1 MPVVNAGPD
10 QFLLVGSKGTLENR
24 GSAVH
29 AVLRPGSIFV
39 LVPSSKQEAA
49 FEFTQETRDGIPLR
63 FKGIVIFRIT
73 DPVAAARQFDFR
85 SAAGIAQ
92 ISALLTHV
100 CLGELR
106 HAVSQM
112 TMVECIEQ
120 RKTTLSEVVRAAL
133 RATIHDETGDNAD
146 WGITVEVA
154 QLAQV
159 FIVDTQLRQQL
170 EAEVRNEI
178 KLKSDQADL
187 RAREETRLA
196 EMVSD
201 GRVEERKLAA
211 DRESMRRQ
219 EELELAQL
227 ARQRRMGAEKIADE
241 RQALVVELEGL
252 HAQLE
257 ADEDRIN
264 AEAPVRLLRIATE
277 RRILAEEL
285 ELRRLESRVK
295 SLDVELELL
304 MPRARQDLRREIL
317 PLEQAPEVVKA
328 ASRVLQGTNLSIYG
342 EGGQLIGQLAP
353 FFDVLTRAVGQATR
367 SAAEPANVHDGPG

>member
-10 QFLLVGSKGTLENR
+10 QFLLVGRKGTLENR

-85 SAAGIAQ
+85 SAAGLGK
-92 ISALLTHV
+92 ISALLTHI

-106 HAVSQM
+106 HAVSHM

-120 RKTTLSEVVRAAL
+120 RKTTLSEVAHAAL
-133 RATIHDETGDNAD
+133 QATIHDDAGDSAE

-178 KLKSDQADL
+178 KLKSDQSDI
-187 RAREETRLA
+187 RVREETRLA
-196 EMVSD
+196 EMASGD
-201 GRVEERKLAA
+201 RVEEQKLAA

-227 ARQRRMGAEKIADE
+227 ARQRRMDAENVATE
-241 RQALVVELEGL
+241 RQALVVEQERL

-257 ADEDRIN
+257 ADEDRVN

-277 RRILAEEL
+277 RAILADEL
-285 ELRRLESRVK
+285 ELRRLQSLVK
-295 SLDVELELL
+295 GLDVELEMLL
-304 MPRARQDLRREIL
+304 PRARQDLRREIL

-328 ASRVLQGTNLSIYG
+328 ASQVLRGTNLSIYG

-367 SAAEPANVHDGPG
+367 SAAEQTAVGDEPR